1 MEVYVCDR
9 FHVIVFFKGEKGVFS
24 KTPRIYKEKK
34 SSFTS
39 KMSVSI

>member
-9 FHVIVFFKGEKGVFS
+9 FHVIVFFKGEKGSFL
-24 KTPRIYKEKK
+24 KHQEYEKK